1 MAKVFVVAGR
11 FEHGIWR
18 PAKDEITFDE
28 ARAIAM
34 MKAGTLYRLTS
45 KGLVPGLIRRSLG
58 PDSRSH
64 LSELRFRAVDYMR
77 WAVVLRALVKPRP

>member
-1 MAKVFVVAGR
+1 VVVAGR
-11 FEHGIWR
+11 FEQGVWR

-45 KGLVPGLIRRSLG
+45 NRQVPGLIRRSLG
-58 PDSRSH
+58 DSKSH
-64 LSELRFRAVDYMR
+64 TGELRFCSLVYMR
-77 WAVVLRALVKPRP
+77 WGVVLSARAKTRA